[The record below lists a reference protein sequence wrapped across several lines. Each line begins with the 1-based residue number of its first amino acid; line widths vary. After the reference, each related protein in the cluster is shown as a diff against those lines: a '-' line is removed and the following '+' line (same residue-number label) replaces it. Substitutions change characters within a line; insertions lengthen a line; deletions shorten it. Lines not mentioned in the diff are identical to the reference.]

1 MDIGGRVHIDLS
13 PNGGNYDQ
21 PHTDSPRVLHEDNH
35 SGGYPAT
42 SAAVADFT
50 VIGLGTA
57 QITSQTDYACLHTN
71 PRCLPPQRKFIVT
84 ITAR

>member
-57 QITSQTDYACLHTN
+57 QITSQTDYVCLHTT
-71 PRCLPPQRKFIVT
+71 PPCVPPQREFIVT